1 MNGAIKWFTS
11 RCDAVRVRAADR
23 SCAATPECYPVSMKP
38 PSSPSGSRIL
48 GIDPGLQVTGYAVL
62 DTRIGS
68 PRVCEAGIIRGAEGR
83 ESTDMAQRLRHLY
96 DGIVEVLEQ
105 FKPSVVVVE
114 QLFAHYDHPRTAIL
128 MAHARGV
135 LFLAAAQRGLPLVSY
150 NATRIK
156 KTVTGNGRASK
167 EQVQRTIQREL
178 GLAQLPEPPDVADAL
193 AAALCH
199 YYVVKLP
206 AGDST

>member
-1 MNGAIKWFTS
+1 MLLLMGS
-11 RCDAVRVRAADR
+11 MMDR
-23 SCAATPECYPVSMKP
+23 GIAQ
-38 PSSPSGSRIL
+38 SGRIL
-48 GIDPGLQVTGYAVL
+48 GIDPGLELTGYAVL
-62 DTRIGS
+62 DAG
-68 PRVCEAGIIRGAEGR
+68 PRVCEAGIIRGADGR
-83 ESTDMAQRLRHLY
+83 ETTDMAQRVRNLY

-105 FKPSVVVVE
+105 FHPGVVVVE
-114 QLFAHYDHPRTAIL
+114 QLFAHYEHPRTAIL

-135 LFLAAAQRGLPLVSY
+135 MFLAAAQRGLTVVSY

-156 KTVTGNGRASK
+156 KTITGNGRASK

-178 GLAQLPEPPDVADAL
+178 GLARLPEPPDVADAL

-206 AGDST
+206 VGESGA

>member
-1 MNGAIKWFTS
+1 
-11 RCDAVRVRAADR
+11 
-23 SCAATPECYPVSMKP
+23 
-38 PSSPSGSRIL
+38 
-48 GIDPGLQVTGYAVL
+48 VTGYAVL
-62 DTRIGS
+62 EGRAGT
-68 PRVCEAGIIRGAEGR
+68 PHVCEAGVVRSAEGR
-83 ESTDMAQRLRHLY
+83 DATDMAQRVRYLY

-135 LFLAAAQRGLPLVSY
+135 MFLAAAQHGLSVVSY

-156 KTVTGNGRASK
+156 KTITGNGRASK

-178 GLAQLPEPPDVADAL
+178 GLAKLPEPPDVADAL

-199 YYVVKLP
+199 YHAVKLP
-206 AGDST
+206 ANKPGAQATGEQK

>member
-1 MNGAIKWFTS
+1 MNQA
-11 RCDAVRVRAADR
+11 
-23 SCAATPECYPVSMKP
+23 P
-38 PSSPSGSRIL
+38 PFPGPRIL

-62 DTRIGS
+62 EARDGA
-68 PRVCEAGIIRGAEGR
+68 PRVCEAGVIRGAEGR
-83 ESTDMAQRLRHLY
+83 EATDMAPRLRHLY

-105 FKPSVVVVE
+105 FKPGVVVVE

-135 LFLAAAQRGLPLVSY
+135 MFLAAAQCNLPVISY

-156 KTVTGNGRASK
+156 KTITGNGRASK
-167 EQVQRTIQREL
+167 EQMQRTIQREL
-178 GLAQLPEPPDVADAL
+178 GLTKLPEPPDVADAL

-199 YYVVKLP
+199 YHAVKLP
-206 AGDST
+206 DGGRVP

>member
-1 MNGAIKWFTS
+1 MS
-11 RCDAVRVRAADR
+11 PLPHLLPPDA
-23 SCAATPECYPVSMKP
+23 PPV
-38 PSSPSGSRIL
+38 GSRVL

-62 DTRIGS
+62 EVR
-68 PRVCEAGIIRGAEGR
+68 PRGPHVCEAGVIRSAEGR
-83 ESTDMAQRLRHLY
+83 ATTEMADRLRVLY

-105 FKPSVVVVE
+105 FRPAVVAVE

-135 LFLAAAQRGLPLVSY
+135 VLLAAAQRGLPVVSY

-156 KTVTGNGRASK
+156 KTITGNGRASK

-178 GLAQLPEPPDVADAL
+178 GLAALPEPPDVADAL

-199 YYVVKLP
+199 CYAP
-206 AGDST
+206 GGRREGQP